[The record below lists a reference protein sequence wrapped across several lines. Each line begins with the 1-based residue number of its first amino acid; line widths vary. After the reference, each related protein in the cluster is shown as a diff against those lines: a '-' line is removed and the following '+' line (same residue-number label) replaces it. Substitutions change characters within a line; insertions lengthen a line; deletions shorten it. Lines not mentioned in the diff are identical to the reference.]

1 MKQIDNEKFPR
12 FFLYMN
18 KMVDSQVF
26 VEHKKGH
33 KIFSVAIL
41 LLLHLLCLVKFLLD
55 ILYFIL
61 KTVYFFIFGHS
72 ITNNQHLY
80 HQISY

>member
-41 LLLHLLCLVKFLLD
+41 LLLHLMCLVKFILD

-61 KTVYFFIFGHS
+61 KIVYFYFWSF
-72 ITNNQHLY
+72 Y
-80 HQISY
+80 YK

>member
-61 KTVYFFIFGHS
+61 KTVYFFIFCYS
-72 ITNNQHLY
+72 FTNNHHLY